1 MPVTL
6 THLEH
11 QAAEGKQH
19 PPLLIAHG
27 LFGSARN
34 FNSLGR
40 RLATTRRVV
49 MVDMRNHGASPWDPD
64 NSYPAMA
71 DDLAEAVT
79 RLCGGRAV
87 VLGHSMGGK
96 AAMTLALSR
105 PQLLAGLIVADI
117 APVPHEHSHL
127 NYIKAMQAVDLARV
141 TRRSDADPMLSGV
154 IPEPMLRSFLLQN
167 LVVEGGRASWRPRG
181 RGRPRKLA
189 PQPRRARG
197 QHGPPARLPH
207 RPARGSLRGP
217 RLLPPRRRLAL
228 CRARDPPPHPRPIPR
243 RRDRGAARRGALAP
257 RGATGGVSG
266 QGGGVVAGGVGRGSP
281 RHTGIQREWRGE
293 PRPTGF
299 HA

>member
-11 QAAEGKQH
+11 PAAEGEQA

-34 FNSLGR
+34 FNTLGR

-64 NSYPAMA
+64 NTYPAMA
-71 DDLAEAVT
+71 DDLAEVVE

-96 AAMTLALSR
+96 AAMTLALTR
-105 PQLLAGLIVADI
+105 PELLAGLIVADI

-141 TRRSDADPMLSGV
+141 ARRSDADPTLAGV

-167 LVVEGGRASWRPRG
+167 LVVEGGAAQWRLNLAALEANMAPLLDFPTGLPEPVYEGPAYFLHGGASPYV
-181 RGRPRKLA
+181 A
-189 PQPRRARG
+189 PET
-197 QHGPPARLPH
+197 
-207 RPARGSLRGP
+207 
-217 RLLPPRRRLAL
+217 
-228 CRARDPPPHPRPIPR
+228 HPRIRALFPDVAIEALP
-243 RRDRGAARRGALAP
+243 GAGHWL
-257 RGATGGVSG
+257 
-266 QGGGVVAGGVGRGSP
+266 
-281 RHTGIQREWRGE
+281 
-293 PRPTGF
+293 
-299 HA
+299 HAEQPEAFLGKVEGWLNGL

>member
-11 QAAEGKQH
+11 QATNGEQE

-34 FNSLGR
+34 FNTLGR

-64 NSYPAMA
+64 NSYPALA
-71 DDLAEAVT
+71 DDLAEAVE

-105 PQLLAGLIVADI
+105 PELLAGLIVADI
-117 APVPHEHSHL
+117 APVAHSHSHL

-141 TRRSDADPMLSGV
+141 TRRSDAEPTLAGA

-167 LVVEGGRASWRPRG
+167 LTVEGGRASWRINLAALEANMAPLLDFPTDLPEPAFEGPAFFLHGGASPYVPPETHPRIRALFPDAEIEALPG
-181 RGRPRKLA
+181 AGHWLHA
-189 PQPRRARG
+189 EQPEAFVG
-197 QHGPPARLPH
+197 KVEGW
-207 RPARGSLRGP
+207 LRG
-217 RLLPPRRRLAL
+217 L
-228 CRARDPPPHPRPIPR
+228 
-243 RRDRGAARRGALAP
+243 
-257 RGATGGVSG
+257 
-266 QGGGVVAGGVGRGSP
+266 
-281 RHTGIQREWRGE
+281 
-293 PRPTGF
+293 
-299 HA
+299 